1 MQAEYSREKLE
12 KLSLAELEQIIRSQP
27 LDDLD
32 PDTWTSVMEEYL
44 CRREAPKPDANAA
57 FAEFC
62 ERYSGSEPVF
72 AVEEK
77 ITVSPPGV
85 RRGLHTALRVALIAA
100 ALAAL
105 LGVTAYAADWFGL
118 RSRLADTGHMLN
130 VSTIGE
136 GGERVSYEAE
146 AVLRVPTGHRESP
159 EYQASVEWSLFWEE
173 YMEEKSRD
181 SSDWRDFEGAQ
192 ELLSTDIY
200 LAWDTVM
207 AEKLLEICDKY
218 GLKLHTDMTMA
229 SSLDEFYSLAGTE
242 PFGLPDSEVSSP
254 GYVFEDGSFK
264 AEGFIEIDGDNTI
277 FTVSKYVSGT
287 MPPFSAYLA
296 EPENYQEW
304 SYTTAGG
311 CTVCIDWNTKAD
323 DMGHTVLIF
332 YSQKDAFI
340 RLSGS
345 VPGGPEQ
352 AEELAERFDF
362 EKVCGG

>member
-72 AVEEK
+72 ALEEK
-77 ITVSPPGV
+77 NTVSPPGV
-85 RRGLHTALRVALIAA
+85 RRGLHTALRVTLIAA

-146 AVLRVPTGHRESP
+146 AMLLVPTGHRESP

-242 PFGLPDSEVSSP
+242 PFGLPDGEVSSP

-287 MPPFSAYLA
+287 MPPFPAYLA

-332 YSQKDAFI
+332 YSQKDAYI

-352 AEELAERFDF
+352 AEKLAEMFDF
-362 EKVCGG
+362 EKACAG

>member
-32 PDTWTSVMEEYL
+32 PDIWTSVMEEYL
-44 CRREAPKPDANAA
+44 CRREAPRPDAETA

-62 ERYSGSEPVF
+62 ERYSGSGPIF
-72 AVEEK
+72 AVEED
-77 ITVSPPGV
+77 IPASSPGV
-85 RRGLHTALRVALIAA
+85 RRGLHTALRVTLIAA

-105 LGVTAYAADWFGL
+105 LGVTAYAADWLGL

-136 GGERVSYEAE
+136 GGEGVSYEAE
-146 AVLRVPTGHRESP
+146 AMLLVPTGHRESP
-159 EYQASVEWSLFWEE
+159 EYQASVEWFRFWEE

-181 SSDWRDFEGAQ
+181 TSDWRDFEGAQ
-192 ELLSTDIY
+192 ALLGTDIY

-218 GLKLHTDMTMA
+218 GLKLHTDMSMA
-229 SSLDEFYSLAGTE
+229 SSLDEFYALAGTE
-242 PFGLPDSEVSSP
+242 PFGLPDGVVSSP

-264 AEGFIEIDGDNTI
+264 AEGFTEIDGENTI
-277 FTVSKYVSGT
+277 FTISKFVSGT
-287 MPPFSAYLA
+287 MPPFPVYLA

-311 CTVCIDWNTKAD
+311 CTVCIDYNTKAD

-362 EKVCGG
+362 EKACGG

>member
-1 MQAEYSREKLE
+1 MQAAYSREKLE
-12 KLSLAELEQIIRSQP
+12 KLSLAELEQIIRSQT
-27 LDDLD
+27 LDALD

-44 CRREAPKPDANAA
+44 CRREAPKPDVNAA

-62 ERYSGSEPVF
+62 ERYSGSMPFF

-77 ITVSPPGV
+77 IPDSPPRV
-85 RRGLHTALRVALIAA
+85 RRGLHTALRVTLIAA

-146 AVLRVPTGHRESP
+146 AMLLVPAGHWESP
-159 EYQASVEWSLFWEE
+159 EYQASVEWFRFWEE

-181 SSDWRDFEGAQ
+181 TSDWRDFEGAQ
-192 ELLSTDIY
+192 ALLGTDIY

-242 PFGLPDSEVSSP
+242 PFGLPDGVVSSP

-264 AEGFIEIDGDNTI
+264 AEGFMEIDGENTI
-277 FTVSKYVSGT
+277 FTIGKYVSGT
-287 MPPFSAYLA
+287 MPPFPVYLA

-304 SYTTAGG
+304 SYTTADG
-311 CTVCIDWNTKAD
+311 CTVCIDYNTNAD
-323 DMGHTVLIF
+323 EMGHTVLIF
-332 YSQKDAFI
+332 YSQKDAYI

-362 EKVCGG
+362 EKACGG

>member
-1 MQAEYSREKLE
+1 MQAAYSREKLE

-32 PDTWTSVMEEYL
+32 PDTWTAAMEEYL
-44 CRREAPKPDANAA
+44 CRRETPRPDAETA

-62 ERYSGSEPVF
+62 ERYSGSGPIF
-72 AVEEK
+72 AAEED
-77 ITVSPPGV
+77 IPASSPGV
-85 RRGLHTALRVALIAA
+85 RRGLHTALRVTLIAA

-105 LGVTAYAADWFGL
+105 LGVTAYAADWLCL

-136 GGERVSYEAE
+136 GGEGVSYEAE
-146 AVLRVPTGHRESP
+146 AMLLVPTGHRESP
-159 EYQASVEWSLFWEE
+159 EYQASVEWFRFWEE

-181 SSDWRDFEGAQ
+181 TSDWRDFEGAQ
-192 ELLSTDIY
+192 ALLGTDIY

-218 GLKLHTDMTMA
+218 GLKLHTDMSMA
-229 SSLDEFYSLAGTE
+229 SSLDEFYALAGTE
-242 PFGLPDSEVSSP
+242 PFGLPDGVVSSP

-264 AEGFIEIDGDNTI
+264 AEGFTEIDGENRI
-277 FTVSKYVSGT
+277 FTISKFVSGT
-287 MPPFSAYLA
+287 MPPFPVYLA

-311 CTVCIDWNTKAD
+311 CTVCIDYNTKAD

>member
-1 MQAEYSREKLE
+1 MQAEYSRDELE

-44 CRREAPKPDANAA
+44 CQREAPMPDANAA

-85 RRGLHTALRVALIAA
+85 RKGLHTALRVTLIAA

-105 LGVTAYAADWFGL
+105 LGVTAYAADWLGL

-146 AVLRVPTGHRESP
+146 AMLLVPTGHRESP

-192 ELLSTDIY
+192 ELLGTDIY

-218 GLKLHTDMTMA
+218 GLKLHKDMTMA

-287 MPPFSAYLA
+287 MPPFPAYLS

-323 DMGHTVLIF
+323 DMGHSVLIF
-332 YSQKDAFI
+332 YSRQDACI
-340 RLSGS
+340 RLSSS

-352 AEELAERFDF
+352 AEELAEMFDF
-362 EKVCGG
+362 EKACAG

>member
-1 MQAEYSREKLE
+1 MFCQVYFHSALYC
-12 KLSLAELEQIIRSQP
+12 LA
-27 LDDLD
+27 
-32 PDTWTSVMEEYL
+32 
-44 CRREAPKPDANAA
+44 
-57 FAEFC
+57 
-62 ERYSGSEPVF
+62 G
-72 AVEEK
+72 
-77 ITVSPPGV
+77 
-85 RRGLHTALRVALIAA
+85 
-100 ALAAL
+100 
-105 LGVTAYAADWFGL
+105 
-118 RSRLADTGHMLN
+118 
-130 VSTIGE
+130 
-136 GGERVSYEAE
+136 
-146 AVLRVPTGHRESP
+146 
-159 EYQASVEWSLFWEE
+159 
-173 YMEEKSRD
+173 
-181 SSDWRDFEGAQ
+181 
-192 ELLSTDIY
+192 LLSGELTAIKTNCLRLHNLPKGGVIAVNRVDLRDPAHII
-200 LAWDTVM
+200 LHQLVNAGADFHAWDTVM

-332 YSQKDAFI
+332 YSQQDACI
-340 RLSGS
+340 RLSSS

-352 AEELAERFDF
+352 AEKLAEMFDF
-362 EKVCGG
+362 EKACAGS

>member
-1 MQAEYSREKLE
+1 MQAEYSREELE
-12 KLSLAELEQIIRSQP
+12 KLSLAELEQIIRFQP

-146 AVLRVPTGHRESP
+146 AMLLVPTGHRESP

-192 ELLSTDIY
+192 ELLGTDIY
-200 LAWDTVM
+200 LAWDTIM
-207 AEKLLEICDKY
+207 AGKLLEICDKY

-242 PFGLPDSEVSSP
+242 PFGLPDGEVSSP

-287 MPPFSAYLA
+287 MPPFPAYLA

-332 YSQKDAFI
+332 YSQKDAYI

-352 AEELAERFDF
+352 AEELAEMFDF
-362 EKVCGG
+362 EKACAG

>member
-85 RRGLHTALRVALIAA
+85 RKGLHTALRVTLIAA

-146 AVLRVPTGHRESP
+146 AMLLVPTGHRESP

-287 MPPFSAYLA
+287 MPPFPAYLA

-332 YSQKDAFI
+332 YSQKDAYI

-352 AEELAERFDF
+352 AEKLAEMFDF
-362 EKVCGG
+362 EKACAG